1 MPPASGRCMRRR
13 RAAVRRKSLGQQPNC
28 AATPVM
34 PSWARRH
41 LQPRAAAGPGPWA
54 EMFEETQHRYKF
66 DGRLRAELC
75 RTAVNVPVLAAEAA
89 ATATAAAMRRLPAMA
104 WRLPAMAQRQR
115 RQPERTQWSVRCA
128 PESVE
133 LSLSQRTLWLVA
145 SV

>member
-66 DGRLRAELC
+66 DGRLRAKLC

-89 ATATAAAMRRLPAMA
+89 ATAAATAGDGVASSGDGPAAAASARAHSMIGAVRA
-104 WRLPAMAQRQR
+104 W
-115 RQPERTQWSVRCA
+115 
-128 PESVE
+128 SVE